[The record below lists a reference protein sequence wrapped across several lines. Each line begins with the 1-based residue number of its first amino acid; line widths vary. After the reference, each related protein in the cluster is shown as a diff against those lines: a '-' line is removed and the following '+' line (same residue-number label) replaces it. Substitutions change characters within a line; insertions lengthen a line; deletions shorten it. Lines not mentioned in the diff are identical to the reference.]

1 VNPSQSTKVI
11 GTREP
16 QAAFKRPVCR
26 HNHGAISMNEMNAEH
41 YGDTHHT
48 SEVMRRFNRAFQC
61 HDPDALTE
69 MVAEDCIIEST
80 RPAPNG
86 SRHVGR
92 RACLAVWQ
100 GLAGESGTH
109 FQPEEVFASGDRA
122 IIRWRYF
129 WGAGQNNSVRGVN
142 LMRVRGGQIIEAMGY
157 VKSS

>member
-1 VNPSQSTKVI
+1 
-11 GTREP
+11 
-16 QAAFKRPVCR
+16 
-26 HNHGAISMNEMNAEH
+26 MNEMNEEKTQTAGH
-41 YGDTHHT
+41 TSGAAGHTSQADTHT
-48 SEVMRRFNRAFQC
+48 SELMRRFNQAFQR

-69 MVAEDCIIEST
+69 LVAEDCVIENT
-80 RPAPNG
+80 GPAPNG

-109 FQPEEVFASGDRA
+109 FEPEEVLVAGDRA

-129 WGAGQNNSVRGVN
+129 FGAGESNSLRGVN
-142 LMRVRGGQIIEAMGY
+142 LMRVREGQIIEAMGY